1 MKKIN
6 VGIIGMGR
14 IGKVH
19 TSNIIRYLPNM
30 FVKAVTD
37 PYLDEQWVSDMN
49 VPVSGKDHRIIM
61 DDAEID
67 AVIICAPSPL
77 HVPLIIEAAEKGK
90 HIFCE
95 KPIALEVPL
104 IKKALEACKKTGVKL
119 QIGFNRRFDPNFAKV
134 KQSIDEGQI
143 GSPHFIQII
152 SRDPAPPPIEYI
164 KQSGGLFLDMTIHDF
179 DMARFLIGSEIEE
192 VYASGAVLVDK
203 EIGEEGDI
211 DTSLISLKFSNGVL
225 GTIQNCRRSVYGY
238 DQRIEVFGSNG
249 CLNANNKT
257 PTDVVLSTDKN
268 VIADKPLYFF
278 LERYQESFVSEMRAF
293 YSSIVND
300 EATLV
305 SGEEGLMPV
314 VIGLAAKQ
322 SLLENRPIKVERNY
336 G

>member
-19 TSNIIRYLPNM
+19 TSNIIRYIPNM

-49 VPVSGKDHRIIM
+49 VPISGKDHRIIM

-77 HVPLIIEAAEKGK
+77 HVPLIIEAAERGK

-104 IKKALEACKKTGVKL
+104 IKKALEACKKAGVKL

-152 SRDPAPPPIEYI
+152 SRDPAPPSIEYI

-192 VYASGAVLVDK
+192 VYASGAVFVDK
-203 EIGEEGDI
+203 EIGAEGDI